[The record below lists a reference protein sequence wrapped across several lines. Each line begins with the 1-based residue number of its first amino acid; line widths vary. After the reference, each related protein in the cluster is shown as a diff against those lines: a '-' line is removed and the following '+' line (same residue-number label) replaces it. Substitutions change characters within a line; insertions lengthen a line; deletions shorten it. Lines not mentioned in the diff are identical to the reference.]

1 MSLIWQADFYRSP
14 LQNVEG
20 QVLWELLVCDETR
33 SFEFTASCLQSQANS
48 TWLVQQLQLAGKDK
62 LPDLIQVFR
71 PQSLSLMTIAANNLG
86 IRVEATRRTL
96 ALKQWLVA
104 KQYSLTVD
112 KLPPLPLP
120 ENLWGEEWRFA
131 TIPSGDIVDEFIE
144 RPIPFLQIPEFLK
157 PINLGLA
164 STVPIPGV
172 VIYGGRKSMRLAQWL
187 KESNPVSLNYMAGTP
202 DGLVLEAGLVDRWVL
217 ATFEDKEATVAGKL
231 YQERKQLS
239 QGLHFL
245 LVQPDDSG
253 MTYSG
258 FWLLQD
264 ED

>member
-1 MSLIWQADFYRSP
+1 MGLIWQADFYRSP

-20 QVLWELLVCDETR
+20 QVLWDLLVCDETR
-33 SFEFTASCLQSQANS
+33 GFEFTASCPQSQANS

-71 PQSLSLMTIAANNLG
+71 PQCLSLMTIAANSLG
-86 IRVEATRRTL
+86 VQVEATRRTL

-104 KQYSLTVD
+104 KQYSITVD

-120 ENLWGEEWRFA
+120 ENLWGKEWRFA

-164 STVPIPGV
+164 STLPIPGV

-187 KESNPVSLNYMAGTP
+187 QESQPVSLNYVAGVP
-202 DGLVLEAGLVDRWVL
+202 DGLVLESGLVDRWVL
-217 ATFEDKEATVAGKL
+217 ATFTDEEVTAAGKL

-239 QGLHFL
+239 RGLHFL

-258 FWLLQD
+258 LWLLQD